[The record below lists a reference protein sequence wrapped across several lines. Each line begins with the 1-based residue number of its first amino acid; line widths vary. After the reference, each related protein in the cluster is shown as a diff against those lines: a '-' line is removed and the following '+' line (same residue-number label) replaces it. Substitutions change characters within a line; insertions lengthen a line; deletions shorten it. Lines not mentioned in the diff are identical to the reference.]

1 MHSLEIQFHMLFDE
15 LTEFVRDV
23 SSRYE
28 LEVELERFYPKAART
43 IPSGADLT
51 EEVRQFGQVDRFWL
65 LCKTPDSRK
74 AERFMLD
81 VGGQRGNRLAQA
93 ALGAGANTDEAYQI
107 LKQVAVEL
115 KCRTTA
121 GIWVV
126 TEAGNVGYNKKFRIS
141 EGATNAAR
149 AGEIQLVS
157 VAFTQSFLVD
167 QPKIDES

>member
-1 MHSLEIQFHMLFDE
+1 MPSLNIQFHMLFEE

-23 SSRYE
+23 SSRNQ
-28 LEVELERFYPKAART
+28 LEVELERFYPKAARVV
-43 IPSGADLT
+43 PSGADLT
-51 EEVRQFGQVDRFWL
+51 EEIRQFGQVDRFWL
-65 LCKTPDSRK
+65 LCRTPDSQET
-74 AERFMLD
+74 ERFMLN
-81 VGGQRGNRLAQA
+81 VGGKRGNRLAQA
-93 ALGAGANTDEAYQI
+93 ALGAGANTGEAYQI

-157 VAFTQSFLVD
+157 VTFTQSFLVD
-167 QPKIDES
+167 PPKIEES